1 MQGIF
6 AIRNTKT
13 GKEYIFYTRNHN
25 KYWEI
30 VKEKV
35 EQPETASD
43 FDYIKDMRR
52 FDRGSFVLDTL
63 ERIDGSEATVSTAL
77 LQERKNYWIA
87 KRNPAYNFP
96 KEKQKAKI
104 STIDSL
110 ESRIT
115 LLEEQVQTLLK
126 TIQG

>member
-6 AIRNTKT
+6 SIRNTKT

-35 EQPETASD
+35 EKPETASD

-63 ERIDGSEATVSTAL
+63 EEIDGSEATVSTAL

-96 KEKQKAKI
+96 SEKRKAKV

-110 ESRIT
+110 EARIT

-126 TIQG
+126 TIRG